1 MQTKYTMPTTDN
13 GSPRLDSGSEFQ
25 RAPLEISPGVSPESL
40 QIRSLP
46 DLIDYNAEK
55 NPSWPFAIQE
65 VRQGGKHVGLIHITF
80 SDLRH
85 AIIKCAQIL
94 SNTLI
99 EENGQPGPFTKP
111 VSVVLESDVTLFVH
125 LAALLYLDIPVGLV
139 HDDLSEMFLIMTNAR
154 FCFSQFG

>member
-1 MQTKYTMPTTDN
+1 M
-13 GSPRLDSGSEFQ
+13 
-25 RAPLEISPGVSPESL
+25 EISPGVLPESV

-65 VRQGGKHVGLIHITF
+65 VRQGGKHARLIHVTF

-85 AIIKCAQIL
+85 AVIKCAQIL
-94 SNTLI
+94 AKTFV

-125 LAALLYLDIPVGLV
+125 LAALLYLDIPVSPV
-139 HDDLSEMFLIMTNAR
+139 HDDPSEILLLMTNAR
-154 FCFSQFG
+154 FCFSRFG